1 VRVLY
6 FGTYSVGPGYPRN
19 TVLVESLRATGAR
32 VVECRAPLFRGTA
45 DKVRAVATAG
55 GAARAAARAAR
66 AWAALAPRF
75 FRAGPRDAVIVGS
88 TGHLDVF
95 FARALSI
102 AWRRPIVL
110 DAFVSL
116 HDTVVGDRGLLR
128 AGSPAAR
135 ALFALERGAMR
146 CADLVLADTEAN
158 ADFLAETFD
167 YPRARVLAVPVGSL
181 VTAPV
186 RVRATVGEGGG
197 GRRPFTAL
205 FVGSYVPLQGVP
217 YILDAAALAPDVRF
231 RIVGDGQVAAELER
245 EARARGMTN
254 VAFTRRFLSREE
266 LEPLYEEADAVLGIF
281 GTTPKASRVIP
292 CKVYDGLAA
301 GLPVVTGDSP
311 AARELLTDGVDAL
324 LVDRG
329 DPRAL
334 AAALRRL
341 RADPALDERL
351 RASAR
356 RLARARFSREA
367 IGLRL
372 RGALERLVR
381 P

>member
-1 VRVLY
+1 MRVLY

-19 TVLVESLRATGAR
+19 TVLAESLRAAGAR
-32 VVECRAPLFRGTA
+32 VVECRAPLFRGAA
-45 DKVRAVATAG
+45 DKVRAVSTPR
-55 GAARAAARAAR
+55 GAAAAAARAAV
-66 AWAALAPRF
+66 AWAKLAAGF
-75 FRAGPRDAVIVGS
+75 FRAGPRDVVVVGY

-95 FARALSI
+95 LARALSI
-102 AWRRPIVL
+102 AWRTPIVL
-110 DAFVSL
+110 DAFLSL
-116 HDTVVGDRGLLR
+116 HDTVVGDRCILR
-128 AGSPAAR
+128 AGSPQAR
-135 ALFALERGAMR
+135 ALFAFERAAMR

-197 GRRPFTAL
+197 GRETFTAL
-205 FVGSYVPLQGVP
+205 FVGSYVPLQGIP
-217 YILDAAALAPDVRF
+217 YVLDAAALAPEVRF
-231 RIVGDGQVAAELER
+231 RVVGDGPGAEALER
-245 EARARGMTN
+245 EAGARGMAN
-254 VAFTRRFLSREE
+254 VAFTRRFVPREE
-266 LEPLYEEADAVLGIF
+266 LASLYEEADAVLGIF
-281 GTTPKASRVIP
+281 GTTPKASRVVP

-301 GLPVVTGDSP
+301 GLPIVTGDSP

-341 RADPALDERL
+341 REDPSLGERL
-351 RASAR
+351 RRNAR

-372 RGALERLVR
+372 RGALERLAR
-381 P
+381 A